1 MTITPRRLV
10 LWFALAALAF
20 GPTITGAM
28 PIFHGAR
35 YLPFAVLIFS
45 IFSFS
50 FTQSRRLKRLA
61 LVILSIFLTVTVCDL
76 AARPLIPYI
85 LESRP
90 IERLVHAWGPQPHLV
105 RYDQGII
112 FEGVTYGDLAA
123 MSQRKDWREERRVRF
138 VTDSFGFRN
147 EPSSENRTFDV
158 ILLGDSFGAAGGTP
172 QDETMSARLEKD
184 YGLAIYNL
192 SVGSHSPLQ
201 EYATLVLENERLKKR
216 EGAAVLWLLFA
227 GNDLDDS
234 YYDDLNAP
242 SILSWP
248 KRFIAAHERF
258 QAGSTVRQL
267 FGRADMRDLV
277 INRTF
282 LDGRAILFVKTYA
295 DRVNRSA
302 DEVRRHPNFDHFKT
316 TFKLMRQFAE
326 GKHLRVVVAVVPS
339 KEEVYSWLL
348 NHEPQWTSSKEP
360 SGFSIV
366 AHEFCDGNG
375 FKFFD
380 LKPALIEA
388 SEKKFKESGE
398 LLWWRDDTHWNG
410 LGQRVAAGA
419 IYENLLRDN
428 PQRRYSLP

>member
-10 LWFALAALAF
+10 LWVALAALAF
-20 GPTITGAM
+20 APTITGAM

-61 LVILSIFLTVTVCDL
+61 LVILSIFLTISVCDL

-85 LESRP
+85 LESRS
-90 IERLVHAWGPQPHLV
+90 IERLVHAWEPQPHLV
-105 RYDQGII
+105 RYDPSII
-112 FEGVTYGDLAA
+112 FEGITYGDLAA
-123 MSQRKDWREERRVRF
+123 MSQRKEWREERRLRF

-147 EPSSENRTFDV
+147 EPSSEDRTFDV
-158 ILLGDSFGAAGGTP
+158 ILLGDSFGAAGGTT

-216 EGAAVLWLLFA
+216 EGATVLWLLFA

-242 SILSWP
+242 SILSRP
-248 KRFIAAHERF
+248 KRFIAAYERF
-258 QAGSTVRQL
+258 QAGSTVRRL

-282 LDGRAILFVKTYA
+282 LDGRSILFVKTYA
-295 DRVNRSA
+295 DRVNRSP
-302 DEVRRHPNFDHFKT
+302 DEVRHHPNFEHFKT
-316 TFKLMRQFAE
+316 TFALMRQFAQT
-326 GKHLRVVVAVVPS
+326 KHLRVVVAVVPS

-348 NHEPQWTSSKEP
+348 NHEPEWTSAKDP

-366 AHEFCDGNG
+366 AHEICDGNG

-380 LKPALIEA
+380 LKPALIDA

-398 LLWWRDDTHWNG
+398 LLWWRDDTHWNAV
-410 LGQRVAAGA
+410 GQRVAAGA
-419 IYENLLRDN
+419 IFQNLLRDI
-428 PQRRYSLP
+428 PSSR

>member
-20 GPTITGAM
+20 APTITGAM
-28 PIFHGAR
+28 PVFRGAR

-50 FTQSRRLKRLA
+50 FTQSSRLKRLA
-61 LVILSIFLTVTVCDL
+61 LVVLSIFLTVTVCDL

-90 IERLVHAWGPQPHLV
+90 IERLVHAWAPQPHLL
-105 RYDQGII
+105 RYDPSIT

-123 MSQRKDWREERRVRF
+123 MSQRKELREERRLRF
-138 VTDSFGFRN
+138 ATDRFGFRN
-147 EPSSENRTFDV
+147 EPSSADRAFDV
-158 ILLGDSFGAAGGTP
+158 ILLGDSFGAVGGTT
-172 QDETMSARLEKD
+172 QDEMMSARLEKD

-192 SVGSHSPLQ
+192 SVGGHNPLQ

-216 EGAAVLWLLFA
+216 EGATLLWLLFA
-227 GNDLDDS
+227 GNDLDEP

-242 SILSWP
+242 TVLSRP
-248 KRFIAAHERF
+248 KQFAAAYERF
-258 QAGSTVRQL
+258 HDGSTVRRL
-267 FGRADMRDLV
+267 FGHGDMRDMV

-282 LDGRAILFVKTYA
+282 LDGRSILFAKTYA
-295 DRVNRSA
+295 ERVNRSA
-302 DEVRRHPNFDHFKT
+302 DEVRHHPNFNHFKM
-316 TFKLMRQFAE
+316 TFTLMRQFAQS
-326 GKHLRVVVAVVPS
+326 KHLCVVVAVVPS
-339 KEEVYSWLL
+339 KEEVYGWLL
-348 NHEPQWTSSKEP
+348 NREPEWTSSKEP

-366 AHEFCDGNG
+366 AHEFCDANG

-380 LKPALIEA
+380 LRPTLIEA

-410 LGQRVAAGA
+410 LGQRVAADA

-428 PQRRYSLP
+428 PQNR